1 MNNVI
6 TKYLLKNFLKSIFMW
21 VSIFYCFG
29 VILSLFEEIEFF
41 KNLEVSLLKPLL
53 LTSISVPG
61 IIVKILPFI
70 IFISSMWFMIKI
82 RNNKDLLT
90 IKVFGYSNLKIFFM
104 LAFTSFFLGWLILF
118 FINPITSSMSKYYEK
133 TKSNYARDIDHLV
146 TFNKNGLWIKE
157 NINID
162 ETRIISA
169 VKIEGF
175 NLHDVTIFRLDQ
187 NYKVKKKIISKI
199 VNVENNEWIL
209 NKVKILDLKDG
220 LFDKQEIE
228 TYKIT
233 SIYNLEKITTLFKN
247 FDTLPF
253 LDILLNYDHLIEN
266 GYNKKLL
273 NENLNSWLSFPFFLF
288 MMTAIAAVLTM
299 GTLKKSDNI
308 KFIMVGI
315 ILCIT
320 VFYLKDL
327 SKALGQTDR
336 IPLVLSVWSPVI
348 ALSFFS
354 FIGVF
359 QINEK

>member
-1 MNNVI
+1 
-6 TKYLLKNFLKSIFMW
+6 
-21 VSIFYCFG
+21 
-29 VILSLFEEIEFF
+29 
-41 KNLEVSLLKPLL
+41 
-53 LTSISVPG
+53 
-61 IIVKILPFI
+61 
-70 IFISSMWFMIKI
+70 
-82 RNNKDLLT
+82 
-90 IKVFGYSNLKIFFM
+90 
-104 LAFTSFFLGWLILF
+104 
-118 FINPITSSMSKYYEK
+118 MSKYYEK

-157 NINID
+157 NINNND
-162 ETRIISA
+162 TRIISA

-175 NLHDVTIFRLDQ
+175 NLHDVTIFQLDQ
-187 NYKVKKKIISKI
+187 NYKLKSKIISEI

-209 NKVKILDLKDG
+209 NKVKILKLNDG
-220 LFDKQEIE
+220 LFEKQEIE
-228 TYKIT
+228 KYKIN

-253 LDILLNYDHLIEN
+253 LDILINYNRLVDN
-266 GYNKKLL
+266 GYNSKLL

-308 KFIMVGI
+308 KFIMIGI
-315 ILCIT
+315 IICIS

-336 IPLVLSVWSPVI
+336 IPLILSVWSPVI